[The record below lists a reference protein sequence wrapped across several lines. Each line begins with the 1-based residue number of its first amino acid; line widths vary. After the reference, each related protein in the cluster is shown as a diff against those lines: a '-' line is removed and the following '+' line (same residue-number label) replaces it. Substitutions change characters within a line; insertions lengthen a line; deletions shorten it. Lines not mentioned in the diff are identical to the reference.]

1 MYKRQRNISTEGG
14 QDYEEPRTDIE
25 IVVAKSMGDLLGI
38 PRIGLNDDF
47 FALGGHSL
55 LAIQAVTKLRKK
67 FGVEVPM
74 RTILQGTPTVAGI
87 AKVIEESMSQID
99 EEQISLVEGLLEE
112 IEGEPK

>member
-1 MYKRQRNISTEGG
+1 
-14 QDYEEPRTDIE
+14 
-25 IVVAKSMGDLLGI
+25 
-38 PRIGLNDDF
+38 
-47 FALGGHSL
+47 
-55 LAIQAVTKLRKK
+55 
-67 FGVEVPM
+67 M